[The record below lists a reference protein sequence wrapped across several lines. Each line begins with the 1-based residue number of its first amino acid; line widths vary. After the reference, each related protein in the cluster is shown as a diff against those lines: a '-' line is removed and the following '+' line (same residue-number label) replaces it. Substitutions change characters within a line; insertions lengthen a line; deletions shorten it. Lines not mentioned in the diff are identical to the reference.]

1 MKTFSNFLKEAT
13 ETSASKQAKQLNL
26 VGDGHGGWY
35 DKTGNFVAK
44 TENGKLRFYGKG
56 GKKPDEKTVDK
67 KKPRETVI
75 QKTKSAPKQVAQ
87 QQKVKTV
94 DPQKVKSKSTDDT
107 GETGSKNLV
116 VVFGRFNPPTVG
128 HEKLLRAAANEAK
141 KAEADLKIYPSR
153 TQDSKKNPLDAGVK
167 IGFMQDMFPDYKDN
181 IVNDA
186 ETKTI
191 FDALTSAYG
200 NEYSNVTIVVG
211 QDRLSEFQGLAQ
223 KYNGS
228 DLYNFEN
235 IVVVSGG
242 ARDPDADDVTGMS
255 ASKMRAF
262 AADNDFESF
271 SKGVPTAL
279 DSKKKRELFSAVR
292 SSMNMKESFLWEI
305 APKLDPES
313 LRESYINKEI
323 FNLGDNVQNVNT
335 GIIGRVMRRGANYL
349 IYVTEGGMMFKS
361 WLKDLSEY
369 TEVKMDRMM
378 RDKTHPNTLVGT
390 KGFFDYVR
398 KLTAGSEKGVKVSNA
413 YKGYK

>member
-13 ETSASKQAKQLNL
+13 ETAASKQAKQLNL

-141 KAEADLKIYPSR
+141 KGEADLKIYPSR

-186 ETKTI
+186 DTKTI

-255 ASKMRAF
+255 AC
-262 AADNDFESF
+262 
-271 SKGVPTAL
+271 L
-279 DSKKKRELFSAVR
+279 L
-292 SSMNMKESFLWEI
+292 
-305 APKLDPES
+305 
-313 LRESYINKEI
+313 
-323 FNLGDNVQNVNT
+323 
-335 GIIGRVMRRGANYL
+335 
-349 IYVTEGGMMFKS
+349 
-361 WLKDLSEY
+361 Y
-369 TEVKMDRMM
+369 TSPSP
-378 RDKTHPNTLVGT
+378 RD
-390 KGFFDYVR
+390 
-398 KLTAGSEKGVKVSNA
+398 
-413 YKGYK
+413 